1 MPVGLGCTMHAL
13 GRGMR
18 EIDRQV
24 LYSAAWL
31 DDPRPNIARIALV
44 RAPDP
49 GSQPLPLVAPAGW
62 CRAPQPRDSAAPM

>member
-18 EIDRQV
+18 EIDLQV

-44 RAPDP
+44 RTPDP
-49 GSQPLPLVAPAGW
+49 GSQPLPLVAPGGPPRNVRPV
-62 CRAPQPRDSAAPM
+62 RA